1 MNSQDIRNRFKKPD
15 LDKEKERQD
24 AELAANNIQRLTLVN
39 EKLPQLKLSQAGTR
53 YIRLLPQTE
62 ESEDTFSHMLAFVY
76 VDSKKIPNH
85 SGYMALTQKQSDF
98 LRTARAIFLGDDR
111 FRDLMY
117 SRERNPSGIELMPRY
132 KELFLGFLQKDPE
145 KQLYVI
151 ILPSNG
157 YNPKPTQLQA
167 GTKIKQFPFEK
178 SMSGKLV
185 YGDIFDIEHGRL
197 IKLETSGDGDKTTY
211 TPSVDEEYPLTDPE
225 FDEVLSKV
233 VPFSEII
240 TYASQK
246 LFLMYLRSSLTDAMF
261 QHLMRETG
269 AEDKLRGKTITE
281 DEWQSILSV
290 PPNRIGYTK
299 YTANRAAQYRP
310 TPAKVAPK
318 FEQKTHAAM
327 EDAYNDGE
335 DPNDDL
341 DYGTAKAPSAKEP
354 AAEPKPAQ
362 ETAAKVSKTEPAA
375 AQDEEEITEE
385 QRTTRKCIEA
395 MRATGCKDSA
405 IPPQLF
411 IQAGWKVP
419 QGNLEA
425 PAQ

>member
-1 MNSQDIRNRFKKPD
+1 MNEVMALGLQTEILVQLHYIILHLANYSMRSMINFCLSICAAAIIGSCTKENIDSGKTLPSSKIADITEYAIHKNGEDWADAFEIA
-15 LDKEKERQD
+15 LTERD
-24 AELAANNIQRLTLVN
+24 TIFV
-39 EKLPQLKLSQAGTR
+39 PQGEYKCSEIRVPSGKTIIGSGNKTVFTPLGTR
-53 YIRLLPQTE
+53 LFIIEGVKHEGVEISSDISDYTN
-62 ESEDTFSHMLAFVY
+62 
-76 VDSKKIPNH
+76 KI
-85 SGYMALTQKQSDF
+85 YLKQHLD
-98 LRTARAIFLGDDR
+98 LQPGDDILIQSQR
-111 FRDLMY
+111 NSML
-117 SRERNPSGIELMPRY
+117 REGIAGVNY
-132 KELFLGFLQKDPE
+132 DIDWVLGR
-145 KQLYVI
+145 
-151 ILPSNG
+151 
-157 YNPKPTQLQA
+157 TR
-167 GTKIKQFPFEK
+167 K
-178 SMSGKLV
+178 S
-185 YGDIFDIEHGRL
+185 
-197 IKLETSGDGDKTTY
+197 
-211 TPSVDEEYPLTDPE
+211 SVFFGE

-310 TPAKVAPK
+310 TPAKVAPR
-318 FEQKTHAAM
+318 FEQKTPAAM

-419 QGNLEA
+419 QGNLEE